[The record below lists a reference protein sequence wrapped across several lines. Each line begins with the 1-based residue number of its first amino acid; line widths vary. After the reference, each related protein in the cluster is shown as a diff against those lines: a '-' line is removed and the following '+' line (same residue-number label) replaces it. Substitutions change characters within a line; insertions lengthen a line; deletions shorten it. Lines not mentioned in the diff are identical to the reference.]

1 MNVSTKDLN
10 NYVRL
15 ASKNAG
21 WDIWDTYAD
30 KRADGTKRIKY
41 MRNGWDPGKIK
52 QKIESAIKAKVSKY
66 DNIVKMGWSEG
77 DSFRGSYP
85 YFYIVVKDVDGNTD
99 PNFGKLVATEEGKAM
114 DTLFSKPLYVYKNHF
129 SDMYQLATDNRSA
142 RSLGKSAAS
151 EKDAKK
157 LTPKKA
163 DFVKQAIGPRR
174 IKSLIS
180 KNWTDIP
187 EAVYNKL
194 ISA

>member
-21 WDIWDTYAD
+21 WDVWDTYAD

-52 QKIESAIKAKVSKY
+52 QKIESAIKDKVSKY
-66 DNIVKMGWSEG
+66 DNIIKMGWGEG

-99 PNFGKLVATEEGKAM
+99 PNFGKLIATEEGKAI
-114 DTLFSKPLYVYKNHF
+114 DTLFNKPLYVLVD
-129 SDMYQLATDNRSA
+129 SGGEYQLATSIKF
-142 RSLGKSAAS
+142 GFS
-151 EKDAKK
+151 EKDVKK

-163 DFVKQAIGPRR
+163 DIVKQAIGPKR

-180 KNWTDIP
+180 KGWVDIP

>member
-1 MNVSTKDLN
+1 MNVSTKELN

-21 WDIWDTYAD
+21 WDVWDTYAD

-52 QKIESAIKAKVSKY
+52 QKIESAIKDKVSKY
-66 DNIVKMGWSEG
+66 DNIIKMGWGEG

-99 PNFGKLVATEEGKAM
+99 PNFGKLIATEEGKAI
-114 DTLFSKPLYVYKNHF
+114 DTLFNKPLYVYKNNF
-129 SDMYQLATDNRSA
+129 NDMYQLATSA
-142 RSLGKSAAS
+142 EYVAS
-151 EKDAKK
+151 KKDVKK

-163 DFVKQAIGPRR
+163 DLVKQAIGPRR

-180 KNWTDIP
+180 KDWTDIP

>member
-1 MNVSTKDLN
+1 MNVSIKDLN

-30 KRADGTKRIKY
+30 KRTDGTKRIKY

-52 QKIESAIKAKVSKY
+52 QKIESAIKAAVSKY
-66 DNIVKMGWSEG
+66 DNIVKMGWGEG
-77 DSFRGSYP
+77 ESFRGSYP

-99 PNFGKLVATEEGKAM
+99 PNFGKLVATEEGKVI
-114 DTLFSKPLYVYKNHF
+114 DTLFNKGLYVFKNKSNDGYK
-129 SDMYQLATDNRSA
+129 LAISVG
-142 RSLGKSAAS
+142 LLAS
-151 EKDAKK
+151 KEDVKK

-174 IKSLIS
+174 IQSLIRQG
-180 KNWTDIP
+180 WTEIP
-187 EAVYNKL
+187 EVVYNKL